1 MRYNSLHKKT
11 FSPVQVFLNPM
22 TSKIKQG
29 RSALSSHE
37 ITQKTFKCDLWRG
50 GFEGV
55 LSSGAQTFCLFIAIR
70 YFNAEEVTKSLIAAA
85 PFMGMFLSM
94 VLLHYASATHWEKS
108 TWGALPS
115 MIMGLCL
122 LIAAWTSSLYMFAVF
137 VVIAYIC
144 RSALLPFITDIYGD
158 NYPADQRGSYFS
170 KSLVLSV
177 GVAAVSGFIGASIL
191 AKDIEYYPLIF
202 TFLGF
207 CAIFKAIAIYN
218 MPSKSMDR
226 SPHEN
231 PFGNMKYAWQ
241 DRSFGYVLLTWF
253 IMGFA
258 NLWTLPLRVDYI
270 TSPQWG
276 IEGSAI
282 FVAMIITVIPETL
295 RMLLIPFWARLFDKM
310 NFVILRMILNL
321 SFAAGVLLFFIS
333 SNPWIIGA
341 GSALIGVAFAG
352 GSIAWNLWVTK
363 YAPPGKTGAYMSVH
377 VSLTG
382 IRGTLGPMVGY
393 WAVGLIGAQNIGI
406 LSCAMMIIATL
417 MLIPEIQHGRLRNN

>member
-1 MRYNSLHKKT
+1 MPFKFKQDRSSL
-11 FSPVQVFLNPM
+11 
-22 TSKIKQG
+22 TSD
-29 RSALSSHE
+29 E
-37 ITQKTFKCDLWRG
+37 ITQKTYSCDLWRG

-70 YFNAEEVTKSLIAAA
+70 YFNAGETTKALIAAA

-94 VLLHYASATHWEKS
+94 VLLHYASATNWEKS
-108 TWGALPS
+108 AWGALPS
-115 MIMGLCL
+115 MITGACL
-122 LIAAWTSSLYMFAVF
+122 LVAAWATSLHLFAVF
-137 VVIAYIC
+137 IIVAYIC

-158 NYPADQRGSYFS
+158 NYPSDRRAAFFS
-170 KSLVLSV
+170 KPLLLSV
-177 GVAAVSGFIGASIL
+177 GVAALSGYIGSTIL
-191 AKDIEYYPLIF
+191 EKDIEYYPLIF

-207 CAIFKAIAIYN
+207 CAFFKAVAIYKI
-218 MPSKSMDR
+218 PSKTMDQ

-231 PFGNMKYAWQ
+231 PFGNMKYIWQ

-258 NLWTLPLRVDYI
+258 NLWTLPLRLDYV

-276 IEGSAI
+276 IEGSAV
-282 FVAMIITVIPETL
+282 FVAMIITVIPETM
-295 RMLLIPFWARLFDKM
+295 RMLLIPFWARLFDRM
-310 NFVILRMILNL
+310 NFVVLRMILNL
-321 SFAAGVLLFFIS
+321 SFGAGVLLFFMT
-333 SNPWIIGA
+333 SNPWVIGA

-382 IRGTLGPMVGY
+382 IRGTVGPLIGY
-393 WAVGLIGAQNIGI
+393 WAVGLIGPRYIGMV
-406 LSCAMMIIATL
+406 SCAMMLLATL
-417 MLIPEIQHGRLRNN
+417 MLIPEIKHGRRKTA

>member
-1 MRYNSLHKKT
+1 MKFKFNQDFSSLT
-11 FSPVQVFLNPM
+11 TEQ
-22 TSKIKQG
+22 
-29 RSALSSHE
+29 
-37 ITQKTFKCDLWRG
+37 ITQKTYKCDLWRG

-70 YFNAEEVTKSLIAAA
+70 YFDAGEIIKSLIAAA

-94 VLLHYASATHWEKS
+94 LLLHYASATRWKKS

-115 MIMGLCL
+115 VVTGVCL
-122 LIAAWTSSLYMFAVF
+122 LLAAWTASLYLFAMFI
-137 VVIAYIC
+137 VIAYIC

-158 NYPADQRGSYFS
+158 NYPPDRRGNIFS

-177 GVAAVSGFIGASIL
+177 GVAALSGYIGSVIL
-191 AKDIEYYPLIF
+191 EKDIEYYPLIF
-202 TFLGF
+202 SFFGF
-207 CAIFKAIAIYN
+207 CAFCKALSVYC
-218 MPSKSMDR
+218 MPSKLMDK
-226 SPHEN
+226 SPHVN
-231 PFGNMKYAWQ
+231 PFGNMKYALQ

-258 NLWTLPLRVDYI
+258 NLWTLPLRIDYV

-310 NFVILRMILNL
+310 NFVVLRMILNL
-321 SFAAGVLLFFIS
+321 SFGVGILLFFIS
-333 SNPWIIGA
+333 TNPWVIGA
-341 GSALIGVAFAG
+341 GSALIGIAFAG

-382 IRGTLGPMVGY
+382 IRGTIGPLIGY
-393 WAVGLIGAQNIGI
+393 WTVDLIGAQNIGI
-406 LSCAMMIIATL
+406 LSCAMMFLATL
-417 MLIPEIQHGRLRNN
+417 MLIPEIKHGRRKNI